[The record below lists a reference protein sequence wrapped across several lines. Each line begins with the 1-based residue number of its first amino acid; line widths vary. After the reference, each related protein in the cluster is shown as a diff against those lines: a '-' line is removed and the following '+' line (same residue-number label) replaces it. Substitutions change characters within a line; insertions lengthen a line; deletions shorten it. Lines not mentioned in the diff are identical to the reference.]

1 MRPQLS
7 VRARFERF
15 PATVKGALILRGE
28 DPDPHQVVFHGV
40 RAVPVGD
47 GERREVPV
55 GVSVLDVAPHRD
67 LFVPFEL
74 MVADLPPGWYGFECD
89 LEVDGVLG
97 TYSGGRRFL
106 VPWPRGT
113 VRRGTVPVGEG
124 FALGGGEPIRVRLER
139 VECAADAARLTLEV
153 EPFTP
158 LRLRVLADGEVLPLL
173 ELEEEADR
181 GVVRVRAYPLL
192 RSHRIL
198 RVEARGRGRAEGA
211 LEVRLPAPVGGSD

>member
-28 DPDPHQVVFHGV
+28 DADPHQVVFHGV
-40 RAVPVGD
+40 RAVPVGG

-55 GVSVLDVAPHRD
+55 GVSMLDVAPHRD

-113 VRRGTVPVGEG
+113 VRRGPVPVGRA
-124 FALGGGEPIRVRLER
+124 FTLGGRVRVRLEQLD
-139 VECAADAARLTLEV
+139 CGADMLRLALAP
-153 EPFTP
+153 EPFGA
-158 LRLRVLADGEVLPLL
+158 LKVRLLADGEVLPLL
-173 ELEEEADR
+173 EQEEDPGR
-181 GVVRVRAYPLL
+181 GLLRLAAYPLL
-192 RSHRIL
+192 RSHRVL
-198 RVEARGRGRAEGA
+198 RVEARSRGRAEGA
-211 LEVRLPAPVGGSD
+211 LDVRLP

>member
-1 MRPQLS
+1 VRPQLS

-40 RAVPVGD
+40 RAVPVGP

-55 GVSVLDVAPHRD
+55 GVSVVDVAPHRD

-97 TYSGGRRFL
+97 TYSGERRFC
-106 VPWPRGT
+106 VPWPRGS
-113 VRRGTVPVGEG
+113 VRRGSVPIGRAFVVGG
-124 FALGGGEPIRVRLER
+124 SRRVRVRLDQLD
-139 VECAADAARLTLEV
+139 CGADTLRLALAL
-153 EPFTP
+153 EPFAP
-158 LRLRVLADGEVLPLL
+158 LRVRLLADGEALPVLEQEEDAAGELL
-173 ELEEEADR
+173 RL
-181 GVVRVRAYPLL
+181 VAYPLL
-192 RSHRIL
+192 RSHRVL
-198 RVEARGRGRAEGA
+198 RVEARGRGGAEGA
-211 LEVRLPAPVGGSD
+211 LDVRLP

>member
-28 DPDPHQVVFHGV
+28 DADPHQVVFHGV
-40 RAVPVGD
+40 RAVPVGG

-113 VRRGTVPVGEG
+113 VRRGPVPVGRA
-124 FALGGGEPIRVRLER
+124 FTLGGRVRVRLEQLD
-139 VECAADAARLTLEV
+139 CGADMLRLALAP
-153 EPFTP
+153 EPFGA
-158 LRLRVLADGEVLPLL
+158 LKVRLLADGEVLPLL
-173 ELEEEADR
+173 EQEEDPGR
-181 GVVRVRAYPLL
+181 GLLRLAAYPLL
-192 RSHRIL
+192 RSHRVL
-198 RVEARGRGRAEGA
+198 RVEARSRGRAEGA
-211 LEVRLPAPVGGSD
+211 LDVRLP

>member
-1 MRPQLS
+1 MRPNLS

-40 RAVPVGD
+40 RAVPVG
-47 GERREVPV
+47 GGARREMPV
-55 GVSVLDVAPHRD
+55 GVSVVDVAPHRD

-89 LEVDGVLG
+89 LEVDGTLG
-97 TYSGGRRFL
+97 TYSGGRRFV

-113 VRRGTVPVGEG
+113 VRRGIVPVGKA
-124 FALGGGEPIRVRLER
+124 FTLGGGRRTRVRLEQID
-139 VECAADAARLTLEV
+139 CGADTARLALAI
-153 EPFTP
+153 EPFDE
-158 LRLRVLADGEVLPLL
+158 LRVRLRADGEPLPLL
-173 ELEEEADR
+173 EREEDPER
-181 GVVRVRAYPLL
+181 GVLRLVAYPLL
-192 RSHRIL
+192 RTHRVL

-211 LEVRLPAPVGGSD
+211 LDVRLP

>member
-1 MRPQLS
+1 MRPEIS

-28 DPDPHQVVFHGV
+28 DPEPHQVVFRGV
-40 RAVPVGD
+40 RAVPVGP

-55 GVSVLDVAPHRD
+55 GVSVVDVAPHRD

-74 MVADLPPGWYGFECD
+74 LVADLPPGWYGFECD

-113 VRRGTVPVGEG
+113 VRRGTVPVGR
-124 FALGGGEPIRVRLER
+124 AIRVPGPGRIQVR
-139 VECAADAARLTLEV
+139 VERLDCGADALRLPLAI
-153 EPFTP
+153 EPFAS
-158 LRLRVLADGEVLPLL
+158 LAVRLWADGEPLPLL
-173 ELEEEADR
+173 DREEAPDR
-181 GVVRVRAYPLL
+181 GLVLLTAYPLL
-192 RSHRIL
+192 RSHRVL
-198 RVEARGRGRAEGA
+198 RIGARARGRTEGS
-211 LEVRLPAPVGGSD
+211 LEVRLPVGGSS